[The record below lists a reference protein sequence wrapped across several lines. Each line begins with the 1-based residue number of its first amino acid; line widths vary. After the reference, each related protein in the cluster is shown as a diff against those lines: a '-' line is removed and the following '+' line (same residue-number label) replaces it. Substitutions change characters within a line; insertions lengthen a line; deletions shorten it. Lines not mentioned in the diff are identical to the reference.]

1 MFYKKDLQPARGLLI
16 DASQLGV
23 LRFAIVDPLAPDIRN
38 VQQMDVSNIAT
49 FTDALQ
55 LYAHENHLSLRGFR
69 CVMTVASVTSG
80 DTIAVGRTRWTIV
93 QTGLGAIFGQPVKII
108 NNVAAR
114 AWALHAGTATF
125 ESVRG
130 ARVPNFSRQGRYAM
144 INVDQGV
151 GCAVIDVDHS
161 GQIRILETEPGHT
174 DFLPTSDVEAR
185 IAEAV
190 KGSARAATWEKM
202 LVIDRHS
209 SAWSAG
215 SPTAMIGQRHRFL
228 ASILGRFA
236 VSLVNVY
243 GAWQGVLVTG
253 HTANLLKGVGRSA
266 FDATFHEP
274 CHFSRLVSACP
285 AWHVE
290 QKQAVLTGAAQ
301 CLGQDMALQV
311 PAAA

>member
-1 MFYKKDLQPARGLLI
+1 MFYKKDLRPARGLLI

-23 LRFAIVDPLAPDIRN
+23 LRFAIVDPLAPGIRD
-38 VQQMDVSNIAT
+38 VQQLDVSNIAT

-55 LYAHENHLSLRGFR
+55 LYAQGNGLTLRGLR
-69 CVMTVASVTSG
+69 CVMAVASVTAG
-80 DTIAVGRTRWTIV
+80 DTIVVGRTRWTLV
-93 QTGLGAIFGQPVKII
+93 RSGLGAIFGHPVTII

-114 AWALHAGTATF
+114 AWALTTSQATF

-130 ARVPNFSRQGRYAM
+130 QGAPNFRRQGRYAL

-174 DFLPTSDVEAR
+174 DFFPTSDAEAR
-185 IAEAV
+185 IAESV
-190 KGSARAATWEKM
+190 KGSARFATWEKM

-215 SPTAMIGQRHRFL
+215 GPTAMVGQRHRFL
-228 ASILGRFA
+228 AAILGRFA
-236 VSLVNVY
+236 VNLVNTY

-266 FDATFHEP
+266 FDGAFQQP

-301 CLGQDMALQV
+301 CLGQEIALEF